1 MSFLNIQV
9 EELKYRIMKYLRDID
24 YTHDNRDNPIY
35 NALEYEKLLKK
46 PENPKEKDIIDLL
59 LEIKDKMEIAWNCIA
74 IKKSNDY
81 KINTFPMNTYSTNSD
96 MLEFD
101 DLSNINIEELNRII
115 NSKGGYI
122 SNGRVRVHE
131 IAKNLN
137 TKSQTIIQVAH
148 FLKLENIKTAQSGV
162 SEDEEKV
169 ITKFIKNIIS
179 YTHNLDDLDKNWL
192 NI

>member
-1 MSFLNIQV
+1 M
-9 EELKYRIMKYLRDID
+9 
-24 YTHDNRDNPIY
+24 
-35 NALEYEKLLKK
+35 
-46 PENPKEKDIIDLL
+46 
-59 LEIKDKMEIAWNCIA
+59 
-74 IKKSNDY
+74 
-81 KINTFPMNTYSTNSD
+81 
-96 MLEFD
+96 
-101 DLSNINIEELNRII
+101 
-115 NSKGGYI
+115 
-122 SNGRVRVHE
+122 
-131 IAKNLN
+131 N